1 MEWSRKI
8 GKYCDLLAE
17 ASDKKPAACLN
28 VGHGRNIDPSTPTF
42 GDRIEQ
48 GLEFLSGDKNI
59 QVILIN
65 ILSSVPTALEVADV
79 IAKFVQ
85 RHESTSASKNRSH
98 HHYPHLV
105 VRLAGSDIDSARERL
120 AEVQLPLIES
130 LDEAVDRAVRLAKPS
145 ANKR

>member
-1 MEWSRKI
+1 M
-8 GKYCDLLAE
+8 
-17 ASDKKPAACLN
+17 
-28 VGHGRNIDPSTPTF
+28 
-42 GDRIEQ
+42 
-48 GLEFLSGDKNI
+48 
-59 QVILIN
+59 ILIN
-65 ILSSVPTALEVADV
+65 ILSSVPTALEVAQV

-120 AEVQLPLIES
+120 AEVQVSLIES
-130 LDEAVDRAVRLAKPS
+130 LDEAVDRAVRQAKPS